1 MTVNRNNAIKSKWWG
16 KTIRNNSWFSFR
28 YWWFNYLVW
37 AVLISLLLF
46 FILKK
51 SPTDSVF
58 NCPQK
63 ASIDSLIVNIRR
75 DLDQCCNCSKEVAS
89 PPIKEP
95 TPPPVEDTRP
105 KGPTENC
112 RVHFSGLFMGGDFL
126 ENHISKIYQADYA
139 SEYVGSGEYKSNKKA
154 FPKAV
159 ARTFDGIAIDRGTRL
174 IIYSKE
180 NFKGTVV
187 LDVKGPAIINNVLFK
202 DDPRYNHCNT
212 DTYSG
217 DLQRNYPQSVRK
229 WSKTNMQTW
238 SSGSCKITC
247 E

>member
-1 MTVNRNNAIKSKWWG
+1 MWSI
-16 KTIRNNSWFSFR
+16 
-28 YWWFNYLVW
+28 
-37 AVLISLLLF
+37 LISLLLF

-51 SPTDSVF
+51 SPSESVF
-58 NCPQK
+58 NCTQK
-63 ASIDSLIVNIRR
+63 ESIDSLIVNIRR
-75 DLDQCCNCSKEVAS
+75 DLDQCCNCSKEVPP

-95 TPPPVEDTRP
+95 TPPIVDTRP
-105 KGPTENC
+105 KAPVENC
-112 RVHFSGLFMGGDFL
+112 RVHFSGLIMGGKY
-126 ENHISKIYQADYA
+126 EEVGISKIYQTDYA

-180 NFKGTVV
+180 NFKGTVL
-187 LDVKGPAIINNVLFK
+187 LDVKGPAIINNGLYK
-202 DDPRYNHCNT
+202 DEPIYNHCNT
-212 DTYSG
+212 DTYPS

>member
-37 AVLISLLLF
+37 SILISLLLF

-51 SPTDSVF
+51 SPSESVF
-58 NCPQK
+58 NCTQK
-63 ASIDSLIVNIRR
+63 ESIDSLIVNIRR
-75 DLDQCCNCSKEVAS
+75 DLDQCCKCSKEVAH

-95 TPPPVEDTRP
+95 TPPIEDTRP

-112 RVHFSGLFMGGDFL
+112 RVHFSGLIMGGEFEDVG
-126 ENHISKIYQADYA
+126 ISKIYQTDYA

-174 IIYSKE
+174 IVYSKE
-180 NFKGTVV
+180 NFKGTVL
-187 LDVKGPAIINNVLFK
+187 LDVKGPAIINNVLYK
-202 DDPRYNHCNT
+202 DVPAYSHCNT
-212 DTYSG
+212 DTYPS
-217 DLQRNYPQSVRK
+217 DLQRNYPPSVRK
-229 WSKTNMQTW
+229 WSKTNMQPW

>member
-1 MTVNRNNAIKSKWWG
+1 MTRNRNNAIKSKWWG

-28 YWWFNYLVW
+28 YWWFNYLAW
-37 AVLISLLLF
+37 AILISLLLF

-75 DLDQCCNCSKEVAS
+75 DLDQCCNCSKEVA
-89 PPIKEP
+89 PLPIKEP
-95 TPPPVEDTRP
+95 TPPIVDTRP
-105 KGPTENC
+105 KAPVENC
-112 RVHFSGLFMGGDFL
+112 RVHFSGLIMGGKY
-126 ENHISKIYQADYA
+126 EEVGISKIYQTDYA

-180 NFKGTVV
+180 NFKGTVL
-187 LDVKGPAIINNVLFK
+187 LDVKGPAIINNGLYK
-202 DDPRYNHCNT
+202 DEPIYNHCNT
-212 DTYSG
+212 DTYPS